1 MHSGKDLPVVTT
13 TTMMNDV
20 IYEMSKK
27 GFGITAVVDDSQRLE
42 GVISDGDLRR
52 LLQKD
57 EQILRHT
64 AGESMKRNPSTIAA
78 EELAS
83 AALQLM
89 EQKKITSLFIVDEA
103 QRVQGIIHLHDLWGL
118 ELF

>member
-1 MHSGKDLPVVTT
+1 
-13 TTMMNDV
+13 
-20 IYEMSKK
+20 KK
-27 GFGITAVVDDSQRLE
+27 GFGITAVVDANGRLL

-57 EQILRHT
+57 EEILRKT
-64 AGESMKRNPSTIAA
+64 AGDSIKGNPSTIAA
-78 EELAS
+78 DEMAS

-89 EQKKITSLFIVDEA
+89 EQRKITSLFITDDDG
-103 QRVQGIIHLHDLWGL
+103 RVQGIIHIHDLWGL